1 MSIKVIRAT
10 GMMGGATRVA
20 LKVDNEVVMK
30 LENNEEYTL
39 PSDVKEAKLKANQLF
54 FGSKEKQVKSGDIVE
69 IKINSIAMLLYMVSL
84 IAVLFGSK
92 IDPNVIWFGV
102 IGSLVS
108 LVYSINNWFT
118 LEVK

>member
-108 LVYSINNWFT
+108 IVYSINHWFT

>member
-20 LKVDNEVVMK
+20 LKVDNEVIMK

>member
-69 IKINSIAMLLYMVSL
+69 IKINGLAMLLFMVSV

-102 IGSLVS
+102 IGCLVT
-108 LVYSINNWFT
+108 LVYSLNNWFT

>member
-39 PSDVKEAKLKANQLF
+39 PSDVTEAKIKANQLF

-69 IKINSIAMLLYMVSL
+69 IKINGLAMLLFIVSL
-84 IAVLFGSK
+84 IAVLFGSS
-92 IDPNVIWFGV
+92 IGPNVILFGV
-102 IGSLVS
+102 IGCFVTI
-108 LVYSINNWFT
+108 VYSINNWFT

>member
-1 MSIKVIRAT
+1 
-10 GMMGGATRVA
+10 MMGGATRVA
-20 LKVDNEVVMK
+20 LKVDNEVIMK

>member
-1 MSIKVIRAT
+1 M
-10 GMMGGATRVA
+10 
-20 LKVDNEVVMK
+20 
-30 LENNEEYTL
+30 
-39 PSDVKEAKLKANQLF
+39 
-54 FGSKEKQVKSGDIVE
+54 KSGDIVE

>member
-39 PSDVKEAKLKANQLF
+39 PSDIKEAKLKANQLF

>member
-20 LKVDNEVVMK
+20 LKVDNEVIMK

-69 IKINSIAMLLYMVSL
+69 IKINSIAMILYMVSL

>member
-1 MSIKVIRAT
+1 MAIKIIRAT

-30 LENNEEYTL
+30 LENNEEYML
-39 PSDVKEAKLKANQLF
+39 PSDVEEAKIKANQLF

-69 IKINSIAMLLYMVSL
+69 IKINGIAMLLCMVSL
-84 IAVLFGSK
+84 IAVLFGSM
-92 IDPNVIWFGV
+92 IDPNLIWFGV
-102 IGSLVS
+102 SGCLITMI
-108 LVYSINNWFT
+108 YSINNWFK